1 MYRLMRSRKLI
12 PEHLASGLFSSKRP
26 MEVNHFQYLSA
37 ALDACETANYQG
49 MSRYYV
55 LNESG
60 QEYLAGSWID

>member
-1 MYRLMRSRKLI
+1 
-12 PEHLASGLFSSKRP
+12 